1 MCVLNCSSST
11 YIHKYNLFYELLIYI
26 FSYTAEDDEY
36 TYHIGICTDPMA
48 GQSGPDPDEA
58 VVQIK
63 KSDNKLT
70 KSDMRVIGKYTFT
83 SIMAGCELISYF
95 FSSLL

>member
-1 MCVLNCSSST
+1 
-11 YIHKYNLFYELLIYI
+11 
-26 FSYTAEDDEY
+26 
-36 TYHIGICTDPMA
+36 MA

-83 SIMAGCELISYF
+83 SIMAGCELIGYF